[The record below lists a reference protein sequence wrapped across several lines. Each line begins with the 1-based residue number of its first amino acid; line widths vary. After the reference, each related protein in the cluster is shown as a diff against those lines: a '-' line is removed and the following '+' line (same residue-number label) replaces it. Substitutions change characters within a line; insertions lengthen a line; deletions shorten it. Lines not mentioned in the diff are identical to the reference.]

1 MMTITYLDFNMKEIP
16 QNCID
21 TFVEKF
27 GTYPSVIELSPL
39 LSSEDVNSFL
49 RKSHLLWYE
58 DWMDIDYLVRPQH
71 QLYEYDSTGILI
83 YQRLNTNIF
92 ILTKA
97 DKKNAVDYL
106 LLQLKRLT
114 KKQD

>member
-1 MMTITYLDFNMKEIP
+1 MRMITYLDFNMKEIP

-27 GTYPSVIELSPL
+27 GSYPSVVELSPF
-39 LSSEDVNSFL
+39 LSSEEMNSFL
-49 RKSHLLWYE
+49 NKFHLLWYE
-58 DWMDIDYLVRPQH
+58 DWVDTDYLVRPQH
-71 QLYEYDSTGILI
+71 QLYEYDSAGVLI

-106 LLQLKRLT
+106 LQQLKKL
-114 KKQD
+114 KKK